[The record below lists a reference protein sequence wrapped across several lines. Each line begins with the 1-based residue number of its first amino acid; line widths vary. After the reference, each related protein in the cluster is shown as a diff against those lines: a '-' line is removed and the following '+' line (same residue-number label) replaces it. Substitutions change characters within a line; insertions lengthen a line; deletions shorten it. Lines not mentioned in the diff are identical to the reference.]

1 MWPSD
6 APFKHPHHQKWKRH
20 DLPVIFP
27 ERFTLV
33 LQQNTQKSQG
43 GYHHRPAC

>member
-6 APFKHPHHQKWKRH
+6 APFKHSHHQKWKRQ

-33 LQQNTQKSQG
+33 LQQHIQKSRG